1 MIRSCSRLIVCL
13 CSIFSICSCSDTQH
27 IDRNLWDEETSTYH
41 IPAAS
46 LKISPDT
53 PRFRTEAEPDSLPPN
68 VEFCAV
74 NGSTGAC
81 AMLLHPYFKN
91 RSAGIQTLTSS
102 DVDYFIK
109 SMAIDQQN
117 NFVGSSCLKMRSG
130 VHNGTPYKQF
140 RKDLRL
146 YDSASGDTLN
156 ISYSGYL
163 FNRNQSV
170 YSLTTITLSS
180 DFDSIGEVA
189 LFGNIYTNIS
199 HR

>member
-1 MIRSCSRLIVCL
+1 MLRIGAGAYRK
-13 CSIFSICSCSDTQH
+13 
-27 IDRNLWDEETSTYH
+27 N
-41 IPAAS
+41 
-46 LKISPDT
+46 
-53 PRFRTEAEPDSLPPN
+53 RTEAYYKARTGPDHLFSFNDFQL
-68 VEFCAV
+68 
-74 NGSTGAC
+74 
-81 AMLLHPYFKN
+81 
-91 RSAGIQTLTSS
+91 S
-102 DVDYFIK
+102 D
-109 SMAIDQQN
+109 IDQQN